1 MVDKKKKID
10 SDDKVITKP
19 IDTDSIEPI
28 EKKAKRKRLFKRS
41 PFIVA
46 ISIITGLIFIS
57 LYYYSTNQ
65 IDNKKTQSSERIELY
80 NMVKLLQDDL
90 KIQKLENDKLN
101 KKLLNLSRKFKTT
114 DNTITQNKLTN
125 EGLFES
131 LSDQISK
138 MVPLTVEPN
147 TVPSIDEISII
158 KKTNELKELEKR
170 LKLLSA
176 DIKKRMEIS
185 EEQNKNIKITQ
196 EITSLKESIMAL
208 KKQIQSGKPFD
219 EQIYKLADRVELSEE
234 FKRISTIGIIPIV
247 ELKSMFPQ
255 FARDTLSAIH
265 KNTDETNAKK
275 KFFIFLQE
283 KLGVRSLT
291 PRQGNDPDA
300 ILSRVEASI
309 KADNF
314 NDALSLLSTIPESGM
329 IIMAEWIKNLEEWV
343 LVNNTMNEFD
353 SLMEKEEIN

>member
-1 MVDKKKKID
+1 
-10 SDDKVITKP
+10 
-19 IDTDSIEPI
+19 
-28 EKKAKRKRLFKRS
+28 
-41 PFIVA
+41 
-46 ISIITGLIFIS
+46 
-57 LYYYSTNQ
+57 
-65 IDNKKTQSSERIELY
+65 
-80 NMVKLLQDDL
+80 
-90 KIQKLENDKLN
+90 
-101 KKLLNLSRKFKTT
+101 
-114 DNTITQNKLTN
+114 
-125 EGLFES
+125 
-131 LSDQISK
+131 
-138 MVPLTVEPN
+138 
-147 TVPSIDEISII
+147 
-158 KKTNELKELEKR
+158 
-170 LKLLSA
+170 
-176 DIKKRMEIS
+176 MEIS

-196 EITSLKESIMAL
+196 ELTSLKESIMAL

-283 KLGVRSLT
+283 KLGARSLT

-329 IIMAEWIKNLEEWV
+329 IIMTEWIKNLEEWV

>member
-1 MVDKKKKID
+1 
-10 SDDKVITKP
+10 
-19 IDTDSIEPI
+19 
-28 EKKAKRKRLFKRS
+28 
-41 PFIVA
+41 
-46 ISIITGLIFIS
+46 
-57 LYYYSTNQ
+57 
-65 IDNKKTQSSERIELY
+65 
-80 NMVKLLQDDL
+80 MVKLLQDDL

-196 EITSLKESIMAL
+196 ELTSLKESIMAL

-283 KLGVRSLT
+283 KLGARSLT